1 MRRIGIMA
9 AASALFG
16 AGAAS
21 AADIYTGGPGGGFKD
36 EPVYAVNSW
45 SGFYFGT
52 NGGGAWT
59 SNNGTLDLTATTITN
74 SPLRTPAIASAS
86 AKVSPSGAFGGGQI
100 GYNWQRDGLMLG
112 IEADFDFSSVYDKP
126 SAGAT
131 AVPTMGSGRFP
142 ATANLAAKS
151 ELEDFGTVRGRGG
164 WSFGS
169 LLVYGTGG
177 FAYGSVR
184 DRLSVSDSN
193 FGLTASGSV
202 SSDRTATGWAA
213 GGGFQYAFTPAVSWK
228 AEYLHL
234 DLGSTALSQTA
245 AIPALGTSAAA
256 SLTVH
261 HDYDIVRT
269 GLNYRL
275 GSNEPLAI
283 ADALS
288 GWFEGGGGLKD
299 ASVYPV
305 SWAGFYGGINSG
317 AAWSEHEG
325 TLTASANAVGTIVT
339 SSAKESPSGPLGGA
353 QIGYNWQF
361 GRFLLGVE
369 ADVDAAAVQ
378 DKAFVTSLAV
388 AATAATSQAAAKS
401 DLDYFGT
408 LRARA
413 GYSFDRFLVYGT
425 GGFAFGGV
433 RDRLSLT
440 NVDGAFGFTATT
452 SGNSSETATGW
463 AAGAGLEVAL
473 TPQWSLKTEYL
484 HLDLGSTTLTEAAI
498 SNPGTSGSASLT
510 VHHEYDIVR
519 SGVNYRFGSYEP
531 LK

>member
-1 MRRIGIMA
+1 MTA
-9 AASALFG
+9 AASALLG

-21 AADIYTGGPGGGFKD
+21 AADIYTGAPGGGFKD

-59 SNNGTLDLTATTITN
+59 SHNGSLGVTATVAAAGPIP
-74 SPLRTPAIASAS
+74 SASAS
-86 AKVSPSGAFGGGQI
+86 ANAKDSPSGAFGGGQI
-100 GYNWQRDGLMLG
+100 GYNWQRGGLVLG
-112 IEADFDFSSVYDKP
+112 VEADFDFSSVYDKP
-126 SAGAT
+126 SAGASVFSPVGVT
-131 AVPTMGSGRFP
+131 AVTN
-142 ATANLAAKS
+142 ADAKS
-151 ELEDFGTVRGRGG
+151 ELVDFGTVRGRGG
-164 WSFGS
+164 YSFGS

-177 FAYGSVR
+177 FAFGSVR
-184 DRLSVSDSN
+184 DRLSVSDFS
-193 FGLTASGSV
+193 LVPASGSV

-245 AIPALGTSAAA
+245 TANAISSGTA
-256 SLTVH
+256 SLIVH

-283 ADALS
+283 ADGFS
-288 GWFEGGGGLKD
+288 GLFESGGGLKD
-299 ASVYPV
+299 APLYPV

-325 TLTASANAVGTIVT
+325 TLTASATRLFFPTAT
-339 SSAKESPSGPLGGA
+339 SSAKESPSGPLAGA

-361 GRFLLGVE
+361 GRLVLGLE
-369 ADVDAAAVQ
+369 ADADAAAVQ
-378 DKAFVTSLAV
+378 DKAFASANSATPLAS
-388 AATAATSQAAAKS
+388 AISEAAAKS
-401 DLDYFGT
+401 KLDYFGT
-408 LRARA
+408 LRARV
-413 GYSFDRFLVYGT
+413 GYSFGRFLVYGS

-440 NVDGAFGFTATT
+440 NAVAGSFLQTSTA
-452 SGNSSETATGW
+452 SGNSHETATGW
-463 AAGAGLEVAL
+463 AAGAGFEFAL

-484 HLDLGSTTLTEAAI
+484 RLDLGSATLTEAA
-498 SNPGTSGSASLT
+498 SAVPNFSGSASLT
-510 VHHEYDIVR
+510 VRHEYDIVR
-519 SGVNYRFGSYEP
+519 SGVNYHFGSYEP

>member
-1 MRRIGIMA
+1 MRPPKARLRISAPCA
-9 AASALFG
+9 AAP
-16 AGAAS
+16 
-21 AADIYTGGPGGGFKD
+21 D
-36 EPVYAVNSW
+36 
-45 SGFYFGT
+45 
-52 NGGGAWT
+52 
-59 SNNGTLDLTATTITN
+59 
-74 SPLRTPAIASAS
+74 R
-86 AKVSPSGAFGGGQI
+86 
-100 GYNWQRDGLMLG
+100 
-112 IEADFDFSSVYDKP
+112 
-126 SAGAT
+126 
-131 AVPTMGSGRFP
+131 
-142 ATANLAAKS
+142 
-151 ELEDFGTVRGRGG
+151 
-164 WSFGS
+164 FGS

-184 DRLSVSDSN
+184 DRLNVSDIQGGSIE
-193 FGLTASGSV
+193 SRSV

-245 AIPALGTSAAA
+245 AANPPFTSAAA

-283 ADALS
+283 AGAFS
-288 GWFEGGGGLKD
+288 GLFEGGGGLKD
-299 ASVYPV
+299 APVYPV
-305 SWAGFYGGINSG
+305 SWAGFYGGLNSG

-325 TLTASANAVGTIVT
+325 RLTAPANAVGTVVT
-339 SSAKESPSGPLGGA
+339 GSAKELPSGPLGGA

-361 GRFLLGVE
+361 GRFVLGVE

-388 AATAATSQAAAKS
+388 AATAATSQAASKS

-413 GYSFDRFLVYGT
+413 GYSFGRFLVYGS

-440 NVDGAFGFTATT
+440 NVNTVTGFSATV
-452 SGNSSETATGW
+452 SGNSNETATGW
-463 AAGAGLEVAL
+463 AAGAGFEYAV

-484 HLDLGSTTLTEAAI
+484 HLDLGSTTLTEAAA
-498 SNPGTSGSASLT
+498 SSHGVTSGAASLT
-510 VHHEYDIVR
+510 VRHEYDIVR